1 MIGPAV
7 KDGEPGEVPFN
18 LTSDVWFQWTVA
30 PGCCELCLRLDS
42 QLVRG
47 LKPPLHPHCRCEVVR
62 VPPHTPA
69 PRPFRSFREKV
80 LSVRSAWL
88 VELLGVGRSVLV
100 KAGLV
105 KLEELIEGDR
115 LLDLAEIAGKK
126 KLSVDQLVAAGVN
139 PPVARKAVALAR
151 IRAAA
156 AGKAKTTPPPA
167 KVEVAVP

>member
-1 MIGPAV
+1 
-7 KDGEPGEVPFN
+7 
-18 LTSDVWFQWTVA
+18 
-30 PGCCELCLRLDS
+30 
-42 QLVRG
+42 
-47 LKPPLHPHCRCEVVR
+47 
-62 VPPHTPA
+62 
-69 PRPFRSFREKV
+69 
-80 LSVRSAWL
+80 
-88 VELLGVGRSVLV
+88 VGRSVLV

-105 KLEELIEGDR
+105 KLDELIEGDR

-126 KLSVDQLVAAGVN
+126 KLTVDQLVAAGVN